1 MSEWIRVGV
10 EVAQTA
16 TLVVVALV
24 LARAFHLFRTQFV
37 GAVTSLQA
45 ALRSLEARV
54 GKIETRL
61 NGNGA

>member
-1 MSEWIRVGV
+1 MSEWLRTSV
-10 EVAQTA
+10 EAAQTA

-24 LARAFHLFRTQFV
+24 LVRAFTLLRTQIT
-37 GAVTSLQA
+37 GAVTGLQA